1 MSSAGTDELI
11 DRLTKGGVKVSPLA
25 PPGRRASIT
34 IVFAAALGAILI
46 LAAGDMD
53 GMRRRYS
60 GQEWLMVA
68 ESAAMLATFLAALVG
83 AFMLSIPGRS
93 RGWRLAPLLPF
104 LCWFVLSGI
113 GCLASSAQP
122 ELDHSTD
129 CLTFISLSSLAT
141 GLPLLWLLAKARP
154 IEPMPVALLGGLAA
168 AALSAFL
175 LQFFH
180 PFALTPVDFA
190 VHFAAILLVLAVAAS
205 FRRTI
210 LRSA

>member
-1 MSSAGTDELI
+1 MSNAGTDKLI
-11 DRLTKGGVKVSPLA
+11 DRLTQEGVKVAPLA
-25 PPGRRASIT
+25 SPARRAST
-34 IVFAAALGAILI
+34 TLLFATSVTALLI
-46 LAAGDMD
+46 LAIGDID

-68 ESAAMLATFLAALVG
+68 ESAAMLATFLAALIG

-93 RGWRLAPLLPF
+93 LGWRLAPLLPV

-113 GCLASSAQP
+113 GCLASTGRP

-129 CLTFISLSSLAT
+129 CLTFISLTSLAT
-141 GLPLLWLLAKARP
+141 GLPLLWLLSKAKP

-180 PFALTPVDFA
+180 PFALTALDFA

-210 LRSA
+210 LRPA